1 VNWPCS
7 GKVKGIDEAE
17 GCCSSSTTRS
27 QVTQEVA
34 PELCIFVDTAQENLL
49 VLVLESKVEGLCGKV
64 PNDVGEITTPVAK
77 ESLLSRD
84 ADKTVDHSC
93 KDHKDH
99 VLILSI
105 YLKKLS
111 NISME
116 TIAQHSFDIK
126 VYIK

>member
-1 VNWPCS
+1 
-7 GKVKGIDEAE
+7 
-17 GCCSSSTTRS
+17 
-27 QVTQEVA
+27 
-34 PELCIFVDTAQENLL
+34 
-49 VLVLESKVEGLCGKV
+49 
-64 PNDVGEITTPVAK
+64 
-77 ESLLSRD
+77 LLSRD